1 MGKGKRMTI
10 LAAVDATRTALEKDP
25 SRAVV
30 RVRTEARLDAGTE
43 VGVRAGAHTLTVD
56 EPVSVGGTGAGP
68 NPVQLV
74 LASLASC
81 QAITYR
87 YWAELLGIR
96 LDAVT
101 VRVEGDLDMRGF
113 LGFDPDAS
121 AGATAVRCTVT
132 VEGPEEP
139 ERYEELRR
147 NVDAHCPVLD
157 VFSQPVAVERHL
169 EIAGAAG

>member
-1 MGKGKRMTI
+1 MSI
-10 LAAVDATRTALEKDP
+10 LAAVDATRTTLENEP
-25 SRAVV
+25 GRAVV
-30 RVRTEARLDAGTE
+30 RLRTEARLEAGTQ
-43 VGVRAGAHTLTVD
+43 VAVQAGRHTLTVD
-56 EPVSVGGTGAGP
+56 EPPSVGGTGAGP

-113 LGFDPDAS
+113 LGFDPDAP

-132 VEGPEEP
+132 VEGPEGA

-157 VFSQPVAVERHL
+157 VFTKALPVERTL
-169 EIAGAAG
+169 EVGNSE

>member
-1 MGKGKRMTI
+1 MSI
-10 LAAVDATRTALEKDP
+10 LAAVDATRAALEKEPD
-25 SRAVV
+25 RAVV
-30 RVRTEARLDAGTE
+30 RLRAEARLEEGTQTAVQAG
-43 VGVRAGAHTLTVD
+43 RHTLTVD
-56 EPVSVGGTGAGP
+56 EPPSVGGTGAGP
-68 NPVQLV
+68 NPVQVV

-101 VRVEGDLDMRGF
+101 VRVEGDLDVRGIMG
-113 LGFDPDAS
+113 LDADAS
-121 AGATAVRCTVT
+121 SGPTAVRCMVT
-132 VEGPEEP
+132 VEGPEGA

-157 VFSQPVAVERHL
+157 VFTMPLPVERSL
-169 EIAGAAG
+169 EIGNSE